1 MKKPIKQTVGDFLVG
16 RGFYIVLFLCVAAI
30 GVSGWYLMSELF
42 LPGGTAVAAPT
53 AVVTTTSP
61 MPTIPPTVPPVPL
74 TTVEPSASAKPTPAP
89 TPVPATPTPAATPIP
104 SAAASLWG
112 SQIYTWPVKGE
123 VISDFSLEVLAYDET
138 MGDWRVHEG
147 VDVAAQVGTTVKVIN
162 AGTVTAVY
170 EDDLM
175 GTVVEVDH
183 GKGLTSL
190 YANLAHEVEV
200 KVGDGLDT
208 AAVIGM
214 VGQTAIAEIE
224 RPAHLHFEM
233 RQDGVN
239 VDPVLYLPQ
248 Q

>member
-30 GVSGWYLMSELF
+30 GVSGWYLMSELV
-42 LPGGTAVAAPT
+42 LPGGTAVAKPT
-53 AVVTTTSP
+53 TVPVTQSP
-61 MPTIPPTVPPVPL
+61 MPTIPPAVTPSPTPTV
-74 TTVEPSASAKPTPAP
+74 TPSASPKPTP
-89 TPVPATPTPAATPIP
+89 TPVPATPSPSPSP
-104 SAAASLWG
+104 SASDAPAASLWG
-112 SQIYTWPVKGE
+112 SQIYTWPVKGQ

-147 VDVAAQVGTTVKVIN
+147 LDVAAEVGTTVKVIN

-183 GKGLTSL
+183 GDGLTSL
-190 YANLAHEVEV
+190 YANLAAEVEV

-208 AAVIGM
+208 AAAIGM
-214 VGQTAIAEIE
+214 VGQTAIAEINK
-224 RPAHLHFEM
+224 PSHLHFEM
-233 RQDGVN
+233 REDGVN
-239 VDPVLYLPQ
+239 VDPVLYLPEQ
-248 Q
+248 